1 VGQDA
6 ASKSQAVINTG
17 GCGAFILGQ
26 TQQMN
31 KILIVVILILVSCSN
46 HKDPGKFNHRILGQG
61 KPTIVIDLA
70 MGETLLSWD
79 TLQTKLSEL
88 TTVVTYD
95 RLGLGKSN
103 STNVPRTIENL
114 SSDLNEFLTKNEIP
128 GPYLFIGHSLG
139 TSIIRKY
146 QNDHPEKVLG
156 MILIDPVHEDQFDR
170 LMAIKSKEEQEKAL
184 KGREDFVKT
193 LTTGERNE
201 AIQYHQQRAAMRQVK
216 YPTNIPITI
225 IGSFQVG
232 QGATEEDRQIK
243 KELFDQ
249 WLDQAPQIKLIAT
262 TKSGH
267 YIQDSEPELLID
279 EVKLTIKKLR
289 AEQR

>member
-1 VGQDA
+1 MTVVGHLSWDR
-6 ASKSQAVINTG
+6 
-17 GCGAFILGQ
+17 FY
-26 TQQMN
+26 QMN
-31 KILIVVILILVSCSN
+31 KILIVATLTLVSCSN
-46 HKDPGKFNHRILGQG
+46 HKNQENFNYRILGHG

-79 TLQTKLSEL
+79 TLQTTLSQL

-95 RLGLGKSN
+95 RLGLGKSD

-114 SSDLNEFLTKNEIP
+114 SNDLNEFLSKNKIP

-146 QNDHPEKVLG
+146 QNDHPGNVLG
-156 MILIDPVHEDQFDR
+156 MILVDPMHEDQFDK
-170 LMAIKSKEEQEKAL
+170 LMAIKSKEEQEKTLRDRA
-184 KGREDFVKT
+184 DFEKT

-201 AIQYHQQRAAMRQVK
+201 AILYHQQRAAMRDVK
-216 YPTNIPITI
+216 FVNSMPITI

-232 QGATEEDRQIK
+232 HGATEEDRKIK

-249 WLDQAPQIKLIAT
+249 WLNQAPQIKLIAT
-262 TKSGH
+262 IKSGH

-279 EVKLTIKKLR
+279 EVKLMIEKLR
-289 AEQR
+289 PEQR

>member
-1 VGQDA
+1 MGHLSWD
-6 ASKSQAVINTG
+6 K
-17 GCGAFILGQ
+17 F
-26 TQQMN
+26 QQMN
-31 KILIVVILILVSCSN
+31 KILIVATLTLVFCSN
-46 HKDPGKFNHRILGQG
+46 YKDPGKFNYRILGHG
-61 KPTIVIDLA
+61 KPTIVIELA

-79 TLQTKLSEL
+79 TLQTKLSRL

-95 RLGLGKSN
+95 RLGLGKSDP
-103 STNVPRTIENL
+103 TNVPRTIENL
-114 SSDLNEFLTKNEIP
+114 SCDLNEFLTKNEIP
-128 GPYLFIGHSLG
+128 GPYLLIGHSLG

-146 QNDHPEKVLG
+146 QNDHPENVLG

-170 LMAIKSKEEQEKAL
+170 LMAIKSKEEQEKTL
-184 KGREDFVKT
+184 RDREDFEKT

-201 AIQYHQQRAAMRQVK
+201 AIQYHQQSATMRDVK
-216 YPTNIPITI
+216 FPNNIPITI

-232 QGATEEDRQIK
+232 HGASEEDRQIK

-249 WLDQAPQIKLIAT
+249 WSDQARQIKLIAT

-279 EVKLTIKKLR
+279 EVKLMIEKLR
-289 AEQR
+289 TKQR

>member
-1 VGQDA
+1 MGHLSWD
-6 ASKSQAVINTG
+6 K
-17 GCGAFILGQ
+17 FH
-26 TQQMN
+26 QMN
-31 KILIVVILILVSCSN
+31 KILISAILTLVSCSSN
-46 HKDPGKFNHRILGQG
+46 KDSGRFNYKILGEG

-79 TLQTKLSEL
+79 TLQTRLSQL

-95 RLGLGKSN
+95 RLGLGKSD
-103 STNVPRTIENL
+103 STNLPRTIENL
-114 SSDLNEFLTKNEIP
+114 SIDLNEFLTTNKIP

-146 QNDHPEKVLG
+146 QNDNPENVLG
-156 MILIDPVHEDQFDR
+156 MILIDPIHEDQFDR
-170 LMAIKSKEEQEKAL
+170 LMAIKSKEDQEKTL
-184 KGREDFVKT
+184 RDREDFENS

-201 AIQYHQQRAAMRQVK
+201 AIQYHQQRAAMRGVK
-216 YPTNIPITI
+216 FPNNIPVTI

-249 WLDQAPQIKLIAT
+249 WLDQARQIKLITT

-279 EVKLTIKKLR
+279 EVKLMIEKLR